1 MKIWNYI
8 GIILLISAV
17 STLLI
22 RADQILTKETTGP
35 DPATIDPPATAPIA
49 IENETEPTQD
59 QREDILLKKI
69 DLLTERIN
77 ELEKQLK
84 ENQDSIEKQ
93 LTEKSSDLSVKENS
107 QELGPSS
114 DLFPENIA
122 DINEQELPE
131 FVPDNQA
138 REDFGEAL
146 EPHGDWLSTEN
157 YGEVWR
163 PNTARIVEW
172 SPYTVG
178 QWNYTELGWHFTS
191 PEPWGWACYHYGRW
205 IKYRTLGWCWVP
217 GREWAPAWVS
227 WRTSPNHIGWSPL
240 PPRATWHH
248 NTGIRRWVDSRC
260 NIGPSHYSFLKIQDF
275 GSTNCHNSVIN
286 RRQNASLILSTNN
299 VTLIL
304 SSSRSS
310 SNHIHCRGPN
320 RDYLV
325 RHHQQIHPTL
335 QIVKNRGK
343 RGAINR
349 ANHSSNQIVV
359 HERIKPS
366 HRDRPNN
373 RPALKKL
380 HKVEVDNGWN
390 ELASQDQEKKLRR
403 HIHNDAEKQK
413 NLARPV
419 NQRLN
424 NKRIKAVGLS
434 NEPNKPENNGRISEA
449 KIPNL
454 ANPIRTPSKE
464 ANDRIQSNVIVP
476 PISGK
481 RTPKAIPIKENNP
494 SKQRQTV
501 QARQQQEIAAAKRI
515 ADDRAKRGQIT
526 QKQAAEQKQRQTVQA
541 RQQQEIAA
549 AKRIAD
555 DRAKRNQ
562 IAQKQVAEQRQRQTV
577 QARQQQES
585 AAAKRIADDRAR
597 RNQIAQKQV
606 AEQRQRQT
614 VQARQQQESAAAKR
628 IANDRARRNQI
639 AQRQVAEKRQRQTIQ
654 RRLPIP
660 KTSSKTTKQ
669 SPQRRI
675 VRSSSEKTP
684 NPPAKQSRKR

>member
-35 DPATIDPPATAPIA
+35 DPATIDPPATEPIA

-325 RHHQQIHPTL
+325 KHHHQNHPTL
-335 QIVKNRGK
+335 HIVKNRGK

-373 RPALKKL
+373 RPVLKKL

-434 NEPNKPENNGRISEA
+434 NELNKPENNGRISEA

-476 PISGK
+476 PISGN

-515 ADDRAKRGQIT
+515 ADDRARRGQIT

-555 DRAKRNQ
+555 DRA
-562 IAQKQVAEQRQRQTV
+562 
-577 QARQQQES
+577 
-585 AAAKRIADDRAR
+585 R

-614 VQARQQQESAAAKR
+614 VQARQQQQIAAAKR
-628 IANDRARRNQI
+628 IADDRARRNQI
-639 AQRQVAEKRQRQTIQ
+639 VQRQVAEQRQRQTIQ

-660 KTSSKTTKQ
+660 KTSSKATKQ

-675 VRSSSEKTP
+675 VRGSSEKTP

>member
-1 MKIWNYI
+1 MIPI
-8 GIILLISAV
+8 E
-17 STLLI
+17 
-22 RADQILTKETTGP
+22 DETG
-35 DPATIDPPATAPIA
+35 A
-49 IENETEPTQD
+49 TQD

-84 ENQDSIEKQ
+84 ENQESIEKK
-93 LTEKSSDLSVKENS
+93 LSGKSSDLPNKENPKD
-107 QELGPSS
+107 LGPSD
-114 DLFPENIA
+114 DLFPENIL
-122 DINEQELPE
+122 DIGEQKLPE
-131 FVPDNQA
+131 FVPDHQA

-178 QWNYTELGWHFTS
+178 QWHYTELGWHFTS

-248 NTGIRRWVDSRC
+248 HTGIRRWVDSRC
-260 NIGPSHYSFLKIQDF
+260 NIGPSHYSFVKIQDF
-275 GSTNCHNSVIN
+275 GLTNYHNSVIN
-286 RRQNASLILSTNN
+286 RRQNASLILSTKN

-310 SNHIHCRGPN
+310 NNHIHCRGPN

-325 RHHQQIHPTL
+325 KHHHQNHPTL
-335 QIVKNRGK
+335 KIVKNRGK

-366 HRDRPNN
+366 HPNRPNN
-373 RPALKKL
+373 RPVLRKLK
-380 HKVEVDNGWN
+380 KVEVDNGWN
-390 ELASQDQEKKLRR
+390 ELVSQDQEKKLRR
-403 HIHNDAEKQK
+403 HIHNNAEKQK
-413 NLARPV
+413 DLARPV

-434 NEPNKPENNGRISEA
+434 NESNKPENNGRISEA
-449 KIPNL
+449 KIPSL
-454 ANPIRTPSKE
+454 ENPIRTPPKE
-464 ANDRIQSNVIVP
+464 ANARIQSNVIVP
-476 PISGK
+476 SISGDK
-481 RTPKAIPIKENNP
+481 TPKAIPIKENNP
-494 SKQRQTV
+494 NKQRQTV
-501 QARQQQEIAAAKRI
+501 QARQQQEIAAARRI
-515 ADDRAKRGQIT
+515 ADDRARRNQIAQKQAAEQKQRQT
-526 QKQAAEQKQRQTVQA
+526 VQARQQQEIAATRRLAEDKAKKDQIAQKQAAEQKQRQTVQA

-549 AKRIAD
+549 AR
-555 DRAKRNQ
+555 
-562 IAQKQVAEQRQRQTV
+562 
-577 QARQQQES
+577 
-585 AAAKRIADDRAR
+585 RIADDRAR
-597 RNQIAQKQV
+597 RNQIAQKQA
-606 AEQRQRQT
+606 AEQKQRQT
-614 VQARQQQESAAAKR
+614 VQARQQQEIAAARR
-628 IANDRARRNQI
+628 IADDRARRSQI
-639 AQRQVAEKRQRQTIQ
+639 AQKQATEQKQRQAVQ
-654 RRLPIP
+654 RKLPTP
-660 KTSSKTTKQ
+660 KTSSKTIKQ

-675 VRSSSEKTP
+675 VRGSSERTSK
-684 NPPAKQSRKR
+684 PPAKQSRKR

>member
-35 DPATIDPPATAPIA
+35 DPATIDPPATEPIA
-49 IENETEPTQD
+49 IENETESTQD

-77 ELEKQLK
+77 QLEKQLK

-93 LTEKSSDLSVKENS
+93 LTEKSSDLSVKENP

-114 DLFPENIA
+114 DLFPKNIA

-325 RHHQQIHPTL
+325 KHHHQNHPTL
-335 QIVKNRGK
+335 HIVKNRGK

-434 NEPNKPENNGRISEA
+434 NELNKPENNGRISEA

-476 PISGK
+476 PISGN

-515 ADDRAKRGQIT
+515 ADDRA
-526 QKQAAEQKQRQTVQA
+526 
-541 RQQQEIAA
+541 
-549 AKRIAD
+549 
-555 DRAKRNQ
+555 
-562 IAQKQVAEQRQRQTV
+562 
-577 QARQQQES
+577 
-585 AAAKRIADDRAR
+585 R
-597 RNQIAQKQV
+597 RNQIV
-606 AEQRQRQT
+606 
-614 VQARQQQESAAAKR
+614 
-628 IANDRARRNQI
+628 
-639 AQRQVAEKRQRQTIQ
+639 QRQVAEQRQRQTIQ

-675 VRSSSEKTP
+675 VRGSSEKTP

>member
-35 DPATIDPPATAPIA
+35 DPATIDPPATEPIA
-49 IENETEPTQD
+49 IENETESTQD

-77 ELEKQLK
+77 QLEKQLK

-114 DLFPENIA
+114 DLFPKNIA

-373 RPALKKL
+373 RPVLKKL

-434 NEPNKPENNGRISEA
+434 NELNKPENNGRISEA

-476 PISGK
+476 PISGN

-515 ADDRAKRGQIT
+515 ADDRA
-526 QKQAAEQKQRQTVQA
+526 
-541 RQQQEIAA
+541 
-549 AKRIAD
+549 
-555 DRAKRNQ
+555 
-562 IAQKQVAEQRQRQTV
+562 
-577 QARQQQES
+577 
-585 AAAKRIADDRAR
+585 R

-614 VQARQQQESAAAKR
+614 VQARQQQQIAAAKR
-628 IANDRARRNQI
+628 IADDRARRNQI
-639 AQRQVAEKRQRQTIQ
+639 VQRQVAEQRQRQTIQ

-660 KTSSKTTKQ
+660 KTSSKATKQ

-675 VRSSSEKTP
+675 VRGSSEKTP

>member
-8 GIILLISAV
+8 GIILIISAV

-22 RADQILTKETTGP
+22 RADQILTKETTRP
-35 DPATIDPPATAPIA
+35 DPAAIDPAAIDPAA
-49 IENETEPTQD
+49 IEDETEAAQN

-84 ENQDSIEKQ
+84 ENQDSSE
-93 LTEKSSDLSVKENS
+93 ESSDLQDKENPKD
-107 QELGPSS
+107 LGPSD
-114 DLFPENIA
+114 DLFPENIL
-122 DINEQELPE
+122 DIDEQKLPE
-131 FVPDNQA
+131 FVPDHQA

-178 QWNYTELGWHFTS
+178 QWHYTELGWHFTS

-260 NIGPSHYSFLKIQDF
+260 NIGPSHYSFVKIQDF
-275 GSTNCHNSVIN
+275 GSTNCHNSLIN

-325 RHHQQIHPTL
+325 KHHHQNHPTL
-335 QIVKNRGK
+335 KIVKNRGG

-349 ANHSSNQIVV
+349 ANHSSNQIVI

-366 HRDRPNN
+366 HPNRLNN
-373 RPALKKL
+373 RPALQKL

-390 ELASQDQEKKLRR
+390 ELASQDQERKLRR

-419 NQRLN
+419 NQRLH

-434 NEPNKPENNGRISEA
+434 NESNKPGNNGRISEA

-454 ANPIRTPSKE
+454 ETTIRTPSKE
-464 ANDRIQSNVIVP
+464 ANTRIQSNVIVP
-476 PISGK
+476 SISGDK
-481 RTPKAIPIKENNP
+481 TPKAIPIKENNP
-494 SKQRQTV
+494 GKQRQTV
-501 QARQQQEIAAAKRI
+501 QARQQQEIAAARRL
-515 ADDRAKRGQIT
+515 AEDRARRNQIA
-526 QKQAAEQKQRQTVQA
+526 QKQAAEQKQRQTVQ
-541 RQQQEIAA
+541 
-549 AKRIAD
+549 
-555 DRAKRNQ
+555 
-562 IAQKQVAEQRQRQTV
+562 
-577 QARQQQES
+577 
-585 AAAKRIADDRAR
+585 
-597 RNQIAQKQV
+597 
-606 AEQRQRQT
+606 
-614 VQARQQQESAAAKR
+614 
-628 IANDRARRNQI
+628 
-639 AQRQVAEKRQRQTIQ
+639 
-654 RRLPIP
+654 RRLSIP
-660 KTSSKTTKQ
+660 KTSSKTAKP

-675 VRSSSEKTP
+675 VRGSSERTP
-684 NPPAKQSRKR
+684 KPPAKQARKR

>member
-515 ADDRAKRGQIT
+515 ADDRARRNQIT
-526 QKQAAEQKQRQTVQA
+526 QKQASEQKQRQTVQA
-541 RQQQEIAA
+541 RQQQ
-549 AKRIAD
+549 
-555 DRAKRNQ
+555 Q
-562 IAQKQVAEQRQRQTV
+562 I
-577 QARQQQES
+577 

-597 RNQIAQKQV
+597 RNQIV
-606 AEQRQRQT
+606 
-614 VQARQQQESAAAKR
+614 
-628 IANDRARRNQI
+628 
-639 AQRQVAEKRQRQTIQ
+639 QRQVAEQRQRQTIQ

-660 KTSSKTTKQ
+660 KTSSKATKQ

-675 VRSSSEKTP
+675 VRGSSEKTP

>member
-8 GIILLISAV
+8 GIILIISAV

-22 RADQILTKETTGP
+22 RADQILTKETTRP
-35 DPATIDPPATAPIA
+35 DPAAIDPAAIDPAA
-49 IENETEPTQD
+49 IEDETEAAQN

-84 ENQDSIEKQ
+84 ENQDSSE
-93 LTEKSSDLSVKENS
+93 ESSDLQDKENPKD
-107 QELGPSS
+107 LGPSD
-114 DLFPENIA
+114 DLFPENIS
-122 DINEQELPE
+122 DIDEQKLPE
-131 FVPDNQA
+131 FVPDHQA

-178 QWNYTELGWHFTS
+178 QWHYTELGWHFTS

-260 NIGPSHYSFLKIQDF
+260 NIGPSHYSFVKIQDF
-275 GSTNCHNSVIN
+275 GSTNCHNSLIN

-325 RHHQQIHPTL
+325 KHHHQNHPTL
-335 QIVKNRGK
+335 RIVKNRGE

-349 ANHSSNQIVV
+349 ANPSSNQIVI

-366 HRDRPNN
+366 HPNRLNN
-373 RPALKKL
+373 RPALQKL

-390 ELASQDQEKKLRR
+390 ELASQDQERKLRR

-419 NQRLN
+419 NQRLH

-434 NEPNKPENNGRISEA
+434 NESNKPGNNGRISEA

-454 ANPIRTPSKE
+454 ETTIRTPSKE
-464 ANDRIQSNVIVP
+464 ANTRIQSNVIVP
-476 PISGK
+476 SISGDK
-481 RTPKAIPIKENNP
+481 TPKAIPIKENNP
-494 SKQRQTV
+494 GKQRQTV
-501 QARQQQEIAAAKRI
+501 QARQQQEIAAARRLTEDK
-515 ADDRAKRGQIT
+515 AKREQIA

-549 AKRIAD
+549 AR
-555 DRAKRNQ
+555 RL
-562 IAQKQVAEQRQRQTV
+562 AE
-577 QARQQQES
+577 
-585 AAAKRIADDRAR
+585 DRAR
-597 RNQIAQKQV
+597 RNQIAQKQA
-606 AEQRQRQT
+606 AEQKQRQT
-614 VQARQQQESAAAKR
+614 VQ
-628 IANDRARRNQI
+628 
-639 AQRQVAEKRQRQTIQ
+639 
-654 RRLPIP
+654 RRLSIP
-660 KTSSKTTKQ
+660 KTSSKTAKP

-675 VRSSSEKTP
+675 VRGSSERTP
-684 NPPAKQSRKR
+684 KPPAKQARKR

>member
-8 GIILLISAV
+8 GIILIISAV

-22 RADQILTKETTGP
+22 RADQILTKETTSP
-35 DPATIDPPATAPIA
+35 DPAAIDPAAIDPAA
-49 IENETEPTQD
+49 IEDETEAAQN

-84 ENQDSIEKQ
+84 ENQDSSE
-93 LTEKSSDLSVKENS
+93 ESSDLQDKENPKD
-107 QELGPSS
+107 LGPSD
-114 DLFPENIA
+114 DLFPENIS
-122 DINEQELPE
+122 DIDEQKLPE
-131 FVPDNQA
+131 FVPDHQA

-178 QWNYTELGWHFTS
+178 QWHYTELGWHFTS

-260 NIGPSHYSFLKIQDF
+260 NIGPSHYSFVKIQDF
-275 GSTNCHNSVIN
+275 GSTNCHNSLIN

-325 RHHQQIHPTL
+325 KHHHQNHPTL
-335 QIVKNRGK
+335 KIVKNRGG

-349 ANHSSNQIVV
+349 ANHSSNQIVI

-366 HRDRPNN
+366 HPNRLNN
-373 RPALKKL
+373 RPALQKL

-390 ELASQDQEKKLRR
+390 ELASQDQERKLRR

-419 NQRLN
+419 NQRLH

-434 NEPNKPENNGRISEA
+434 NESNKPGNNGRISEA

-454 ANPIRTPSKE
+454 ETTIRTPSKE
-464 ANDRIQSNVIVP
+464 ANTRIQSNVIVP
-476 PISGK
+476 SISGDK
-481 RTPKAIPIKENNP
+481 TPKAIPIKENNP
-494 SKQRQTV
+494 GKQRQTV
-501 QARQQQEIAAAKRI
+501 QARQQQEIAAARRL
-515 ADDRAKRGQIT
+515 AEDRARRNQIA
-526 QKQAAEQKQRQTVQA
+526 QKQAAEQKQRQTVQ
-541 RQQQEIAA
+541 
-549 AKRIAD
+549 
-555 DRAKRNQ
+555 
-562 IAQKQVAEQRQRQTV
+562 
-577 QARQQQES
+577 
-585 AAAKRIADDRAR
+585 
-597 RNQIAQKQV
+597 
-606 AEQRQRQT
+606 
-614 VQARQQQESAAAKR
+614 
-628 IANDRARRNQI
+628 
-639 AQRQVAEKRQRQTIQ
+639 
-654 RRLPIP
+654 RRLSIP
-660 KTSSKTTKQ
+660 KTSSKTAKP

-675 VRSSSEKTP
+675 VRGSSERTP
-684 NPPAKQSRKR
+684 KPPAKQARKR

>member
-35 DPATIDPPATAPIA
+35 DPATIDPPATEPIA

-205 IKYRTLGWCWVP
+205 VKYRTLGWCWVP

-325 RHHQQIHPTL
+325 KHHHQNHPTL
-335 QIVKNRGK
+335 HIVKNRGK

-366 HRDRPNN
+366 HRDKPNN

-515 ADDRAKRGQIT
+515 ADDRA
-526 QKQAAEQKQRQTVQA
+526 
-541 RQQQEIAA
+541 
-549 AKRIAD
+549 
-555 DRAKRNQ
+555 
-562 IAQKQVAEQRQRQTV
+562 
-577 QARQQQES
+577 
-585 AAAKRIADDRAR
+585 R

-628 IANDRARRNQI
+628 IVNDRARRNQI
-639 AQRQVAEKRQRQTIQ
+639 VQRQVAEQRQRQTIQ

-675 VRSSSEKTP
+675 VRGSSEKTP

>member
-8 GIILLISAV
+8 GIILIISAV

-22 RADQILTKETTGP
+22 RADQILTKETTRP
-35 DPATIDPPATAPIA
+35 DPAAIDPAAIDPAA
-49 IENETEPTQD
+49 IEDETEAAQN

-84 ENQDSIEKQ
+84 ENQDSSE
-93 LTEKSSDLSVKENS
+93 ESSDLQDKENPKD
-107 QELGPSS
+107 LGPSD
-114 DLFPENIA
+114 DLFPENIS
-122 DINEQELPE
+122 DIDEQKLPE
-131 FVPDNQA
+131 FVPDHQA

-178 QWNYTELGWHFTS
+178 QWHYTELGWHFTS

-260 NIGPSHYSFLKIQDF
+260 NIGPSHYSFVKIQDF
-275 GSTNCHNSVIN
+275 GSTNCHNSLIN

-325 RHHQQIHPTL
+325 KHHHQNHPTL
-335 QIVKNRGK
+335 RIVKNRGE

-349 ANHSSNQIVV
+349 ANHSSNQIVI

-366 HRDRPNN
+366 HPNRLNN
-373 RPALKKL
+373 RPALQKL

-390 ELASQDQEKKLRR
+390 ELASQDQERKLRR

-419 NQRLN
+419 NQRLH

-434 NEPNKPENNGRISEA
+434 NESNKPGNNGRISEA

-454 ANPIRTPSKE
+454 ETTIRTPSKE
-464 ANDRIQSNVIVP
+464 ANTRIQSNVIVP
-476 PISGK
+476 SISGDK
-481 RTPKAIPIKENNP
+481 TPKAIPIKENNP
-494 SKQRQTV
+494 GKQRQTV
-501 QARQQQEIAAAKRI
+501 QARQQQEIAAARRL
-515 ADDRAKRGQIT
+515 AEDRARRNQIA
-526 QKQAAEQKQRQTVQA
+526 QKQAAEQKQRQTVQ
-541 RQQQEIAA
+541 
-549 AKRIAD
+549 
-555 DRAKRNQ
+555 
-562 IAQKQVAEQRQRQTV
+562 
-577 QARQQQES
+577 
-585 AAAKRIADDRAR
+585 
-597 RNQIAQKQV
+597 
-606 AEQRQRQT
+606 
-614 VQARQQQESAAAKR
+614 
-628 IANDRARRNQI
+628 
-639 AQRQVAEKRQRQTIQ
+639 
-654 RRLPIP
+654 RRLSIP
-660 KTSSKTTKQ
+660 KTSSKTAKP

-675 VRSSSEKTP
+675 VRGSSERTP
-684 NPPAKQSRKR
+684 KPPAKQARKR

>member
-8 GIILLISAV
+8 GIILIISAV

-22 RADQILTKETTGP
+22 RADQILTKETTRP
-35 DPATIDPPATAPIA
+35 DPAAIDPAAIDPAA
-49 IENETEPTQD
+49 IEDETEAAQN

-84 ENQDSIEKQ
+84 ENQDSSE
-93 LTEKSSDLSVKENS
+93 ESSDLQDKENPKD
-107 QELGPSS
+107 LGPSD
-114 DLFPENIA
+114 DLFPENIS
-122 DINEQELPE
+122 DIDEQKLPE
-131 FVPDNQA
+131 FVPDHQA

-178 QWNYTELGWHFTS
+178 QWHYTELGWHFTS

-260 NIGPSHYSFLKIQDF
+260 NIGPSHYSFVKIQDF
-275 GSTNCHNSVIN
+275 GSTNCHNSLIN

-325 RHHQQIHPTL
+325 KHHHQNHPTL
-335 QIVKNRGK
+335 RIVKNRGE

-349 ANHSSNQIVV
+349 ANPSSNQIVI

-366 HRDRPNN
+366 HPNRLNN
-373 RPALKKL
+373 RPALQKL

-390 ELASQDQEKKLRR
+390 ELASQDQERKLRR

-419 NQRLN
+419 NQRLH

-434 NEPNKPENNGRISEA
+434 NESNKPGNNGRISEA

-454 ANPIRTPSKE
+454 ETTIRTPSKE
-464 ANDRIQSNVIVP
+464 ANTRIQSNVIVP
-476 PISGK
+476 SISGDK
-481 RTPKAIPIKENNP
+481 TPKAIPIKENNP
-494 SKQRQTV
+494 GKQRQTV
-501 QARQQQEIAAAKRI
+501 QARQQQEIAAARRL
-515 ADDRAKRGQIT
+515 AEDRARRNQIA
-526 QKQAAEQKQRQTVQA
+526 QKQAAEQKQRQTVQ
-541 RQQQEIAA
+541 
-549 AKRIAD
+549 
-555 DRAKRNQ
+555 
-562 IAQKQVAEQRQRQTV
+562 
-577 QARQQQES
+577 
-585 AAAKRIADDRAR
+585 
-597 RNQIAQKQV
+597 
-606 AEQRQRQT
+606 
-614 VQARQQQESAAAKR
+614 
-628 IANDRARRNQI
+628 
-639 AQRQVAEKRQRQTIQ
+639 
-654 RRLPIP
+654 RRLSIP
-660 KTSSKTTKQ
+660 KTSSKTAKP

-675 VRSSSEKTP
+675 VRGSSERTP
-684 NPPAKQSRKR
+684 KPPAKQARKR

>member
-35 DPATIDPPATAPIA
+35 DPATIDPPATEPIA

-481 RTPKAIPIKENNP
+481 RTPKAIPIKENDP

-515 ADDRAKRGQIT
+515 ADDRARRNQIA
-526 QKQAAEQKQRQTVQA
+526 QKQATEQKQRQTVQA
-541 RQQQEIAA
+541 RQQPQIAA
-549 AKRIAD
+549 AKRIAE
-555 DRAKRNQ
+555 DRARRNQ
-562 IAQKQVAEQRQRQTV
+562 IVQRQVAEQRQRH
-577 QARQQQES
+577 
-585 AAAKRIADDRAR
+585 
-597 RNQIAQKQV
+597 
-606 AEQRQRQT
+606 
-614 VQARQQQESAAAKR
+614 
-628 IANDRARRNQI
+628 
-639 AQRQVAEKRQRQTIQ
+639 TIQ

-660 KTSSKTTKQ
+660 KTSSKATKQ

-675 VRSSSEKTP
+675 VRGSSEKTP

>member
-35 DPATIDPPATAPIA
+35 DPATIDPPATEPIA

-93 LTEKSSDLSVKENS
+93 LTEKSSDLSVKENP

-325 RHHQQIHPTL
+325 KHHHQNHPTL
-335 QIVKNRGK
+335 HIVKNRGK

-373 RPALKKL
+373 RPVLKKL

-434 NEPNKPENNGRISEA
+434 NELNKPENNGRISEA

-476 PISGK
+476 PISGN

-494 SKQRQTV
+494 SKQRQTVQARQQQEIAAAKRIADDRARRGQITQKQAAEQKQRQTV

-555 DRAKRNQ
+555 DRA
-562 IAQKQVAEQRQRQTV
+562 
-577 QARQQQES
+577 
-585 AAAKRIADDRAR
+585 R

-614 VQARQQQESAAAKR
+614 VQARQQQQIAAAKR
-628 IANDRARRNQI
+628 IADDRARRNQI
-639 AQRQVAEKRQRQTIQ
+639 VQRQVAEQRQRQTIQ

-675 VRSSSEKTP
+675 VRGSSEKTP

>member
-8 GIILLISAV
+8 GIILIISAV

-22 RADQILTKETTGP
+22 RADQILTKETTRP
-35 DPATIDPPATAPIA
+35 DPAAIDPAAIDPAA
-49 IENETEPTQD
+49 IEDETEAAQN

-84 ENQDSIEKQ
+84 ENQDSSE
-93 LTEKSSDLSVKENS
+93 ESSDLQDKENPKD
-107 QELGPSS
+107 LGPSD
-114 DLFPENIA
+114 DLFPENIS
-122 DINEQELPE
+122 DIDEQKLPE
-131 FVPDNQA
+131 FVPDHQA

-178 QWNYTELGWHFTS
+178 QWHYTELGWHFTS

-260 NIGPSHYSFLKIQDF
+260 NIGPSHYSFVKIQDF
-275 GSTNCHNSVIN
+275 GSTNCHNSLIN

-325 RHHQQIHPTL
+325 KHHHQNHPTL
-335 QIVKNRGK
+335 KIVKNRGG

-349 ANHSSNQIVV
+349 ANHSSNQIVI

-366 HRDRPNN
+366 HPNRLNN
-373 RPALKKL
+373 RPALQKL

-390 ELASQDQEKKLRR
+390 ELASQDQERKLRR

-419 NQRLN
+419 NQRLH

-434 NEPNKPENNGRISEA
+434 NESNKPGNNGRISEA

-454 ANPIRTPSKE
+454 ETTIRTPSKE
-464 ANDRIQSNVIVP
+464 ANTRIQSNVIVP
-476 PISGK
+476 SISGDK
-481 RTPKAIPIKENNP
+481 TPKAIPIKENNP
-494 SKQRQTV
+494 GKQRQTV
-501 QARQQQEIAAAKRI
+501 QARQQQEIAAARRL
-515 ADDRAKRGQIT
+515 AEDRARRNQIA
-526 QKQAAEQKQRQTVQA
+526 QKQAAEQKQRQTVQ
-541 RQQQEIAA
+541 
-549 AKRIAD
+549 
-555 DRAKRNQ
+555 
-562 IAQKQVAEQRQRQTV
+562 
-577 QARQQQES
+577 
-585 AAAKRIADDRAR
+585 
-597 RNQIAQKQV
+597 
-606 AEQRQRQT
+606 
-614 VQARQQQESAAAKR
+614 
-628 IANDRARRNQI
+628 
-639 AQRQVAEKRQRQTIQ
+639 
-654 RRLPIP
+654 RRLSIP
-660 KTSSKTTKQ
+660 KTSSKTAKP

-675 VRSSSEKTP
+675 VRGSSERTP
-684 NPPAKQSRKR
+684 KPPAKQARKR

>member
-1 MKIWNYI
+1 MKIWNFI
-8 GIILLISAV
+8 GITLLISAV

-22 RADQILTKETTGP
+22 QADQILSKETTRP
-35 DPATIDPPATAPIA
+35 DPATIDPPVTEPIA
-49 IENETEPTQD
+49 IEDKTEPTQN

-77 ELEKQLK
+77 EL
-84 ENQDSIEKQ
+84 EKQ

-163 PNTARIVEW
+163 PNTSQTVGW

-260 NIGPSHYSFLKIQDF
+260 NIGPSHYSFVKIQDF
-275 GSTNCHNSVIN
+275 ASTNCHNSVIN

-424 NKRIKAVGLS
+424 NKKIKAVGLR
-434 NEPNKPENNGRISEA
+434 NELNKPENNGRISEA

-454 ANPIRTPSKE
+454 VNPIRTPSKE
-464 ANDRIQSNVIVP
+464 AYDRIQSNVIVP
-476 PISGK
+476 PINGN
-481 RTPKAIPIKENNP
+481 RTSKAISIKENNP

-501 QARQQQEIAAAKRI
+501 QARQQQEIAAAKKI
-515 ADDRAKRGQIT
+515 TDDRARRNQIT

-541 RQQQEIAA
+541 RQQQEI
-549 AKRIAD
+549 
-555 DRAKRNQ
+555 
-562 IAQKQVAEQRQRQTV
+562 
-577 QARQQQES
+577 
-585 AAAKRIADDRAR
+585 
-597 RNQIAQKQV
+597 
-606 AEQRQRQT
+606 
-614 VQARQQQESAAAKR
+614 AAAKR

-660 KTSSKTTKQ
+660 KTSSNGTKQ

-675 VRSSSEKTP
+675 VRDSSERTP
-684 NPPAKQSRKR
+684 KPPAKQSRKR